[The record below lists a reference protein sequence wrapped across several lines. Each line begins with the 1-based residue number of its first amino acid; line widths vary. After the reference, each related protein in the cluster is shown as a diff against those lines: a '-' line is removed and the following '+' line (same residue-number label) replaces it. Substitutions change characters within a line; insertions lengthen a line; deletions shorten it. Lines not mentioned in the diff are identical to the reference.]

1 MRKGDECVC
10 VCHSKLA
17 HIRLSYSEDKLPNN
31 SVAHHIGRLV
41 RGGKF
46 THAYSPNGSYY
57 LQKSRRIPS
66 INSSLKTPSPS

>member
-1 MRKGDECVC
+1 MSVC

-41 RGGKF
+41 RGGRGANSHMHTVQTEVIIYKNPEE
-46 THAYSPNGSYY
+46 SPP
-57 LQKSRRIPS
+57 LIHH
-66 INSSLKTPSPS
+66 